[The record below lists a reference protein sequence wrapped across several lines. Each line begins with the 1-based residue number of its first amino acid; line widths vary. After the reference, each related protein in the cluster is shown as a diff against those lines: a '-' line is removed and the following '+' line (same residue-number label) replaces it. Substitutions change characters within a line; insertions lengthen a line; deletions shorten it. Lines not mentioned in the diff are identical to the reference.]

1 MFYFRRKGTILR
13 VIEPDDVVVAGH
25 SKSPKSKKSNPSEKL
40 LSPKMKKASEE
51 NNSPTKRSP
60 HSSKKKNTTEQK
72 PTTSKSKR
80 SGSEDNLV
88 SPKNRKHS
96 NSSERLKSPKMN
108 KSPNRKNVIVIDDD
122 GGGGDNSSKNK
133 REESVFKFPVNGSN
147 DKDLNESLWP
157 DATLYHYE
165 IRVTPIK
172 FLKKKEGKKDKH
184 EIVILSASE
193 VRWV

>member
-1 MFYFRRKGTILR
+1 
-13 VIEPDDVVVAGH
+13 
-25 SKSPKSKKSNPSEKL
+25 
-40 LSPKMKKASEE
+40 MKKASEE